1 MVKILYTSYMIT
13 YLKGTV
19 IDWTDKIAVLDVGG
33 VGYEVF
39 CGPDTLTQLRE
50 REGIVELWTHY
61 SVKETAHELF
71 GFITKSELVF
81 FKRLLDVSGI
91 GPRSALSIL
100 AVAPPDI
107 LMSAI
112 AEGDTSYLTKVSGI
126 GKKMAEKIIL
136 ELRDSFAILLTTNTQ
151 DRKGASDAVEALRS
165 LGYSLTEA
173 RDALRNVPAEIT
185 DTGARIKEALKL
197 LS

>member
-1 MVKILYTSYMIT
+1 MIT
-13 YLKGTV
+13 YLKGTI
-19 IDWTDKIAVLDVGG
+19 IDLTDKVAVLDVHG

-39 CGPDTLTQLRE
+39 CGPDTLTYLRDK
-50 REGIVELWTHY
+50 EGIVEIWTHY
-61 SVKETAHELF
+61 AVKENAHELF
-71 GFITKSELVF
+71 GFISKSERVF

-100 AVAPPDI
+100 QVAAPEI

-126 GKKMAEKIIL
+126 GKKLAEKIIL
-136 ELRDSFAILLTTNTQ
+136 ELRDSFTLELSTHTH

-173 RDALRNVPAEIT
+173 RDALKNVPSDIT